1 MSIVFKD
8 VSKTYLHKGREI
20 NALRPTN
27 LTINEG
33 EIFGLI
39 GFSGAGKST
48 LLRLI
53 NLLEAPT
60 TGTIHVGDDE
70 VTALNQKDLRVK
82 RQKIGMIFQ
91 QFNLIE
97 SKTVADNIAFV
108 LRAAKYPKSEIDG
121 RIDELLELVGL
132 SEKKT
137 VFPKNLSGGQK
148 QRVGIAR
155 ALANNP
161 DVLLSD
167 EATSALDPETTKT
180 ILNLLKRINK
190 ELGITIVVITHE
202 MEVIKDLAE
211 RVGVMSN
218 GEIIEMDDVYKI
230 FSEPTHEVTK
240 GFVQDIYDFQIP
252 PHIVQTEEN
261 KIITI
266 KFLQESAEESYLNK
280 LYREFDLSISILNGR
295 IEYIN
300 GIPLGI
306 LMLQVTGEPSEIE
319 RLSRNITETPGIER
333 AEIYE

>member
-1 MSIVFKD
+1 QSRRRDLARRCLSSGLDMSTVLIPTSGCLNDNQFSHLPSADGFFIIGRGKGRIQMSIVFKD

-48 LLRLI
+48 VLRLI

-108 LRAAKYPKSEIDG
+108 LRAAKYPKSELDG

-155 ALANNP
+155 ARANNP

-167 EATSALDPETTKT
+167 DATSALDPETTKT

-218 GEIIEMDDVYKI
+218 GEIIEMD
-230 FSEPTHEVTK
+230 
-240 GFVQDIYDFQIP
+240 
-252 PHIVQTEEN
+252 
-261 KIITI
+261 
-266 KFLQESAEESYLNK
+266 
-280 LYREFDLSISILNGR
+280 
-295 IEYIN
+295 
-300 GIPLGI
+300 
-306 LMLQVTGEPSEIE
+306 
-319 RLSRNITETPGIER
+319 
-333 AEIYE
+333 

>member
-306 LMLQVTGEPSEIE
+306 LMLQVTGGPSEIE

>member
-1 MSIVFKD
+1 MQMAFFIIRRCKRRIHMSIVFKD
-8 VSKTYLHKGREI
+8 VSKTYLHKGKEI
-20 NALRPTN
+20 NALRSTS

-70 VTALNQKDLRVK
+70 GTALNQKGRRVK

-108 LRAAKYPKSEIDG
+108 LRAAKYPKDKIDS

-180 ILNLLKRINK
+180 ILNLLKRIK
-190 ELGITIVVITHE
+190 
-202 MEVIKDLAE
+202 
-211 RVGVMSN
+211 
-218 GEIIEMDDVYKI
+218 
-230 FSEPTHEVTK
+230 
-240 GFVQDIYDFQIP
+240 
-252 PHIVQTEEN
+252 
-261 KIITI
+261 
-266 KFLQESAEESYLNK
+266 
-280 LYREFDLSISILNGR
+280 
-295 IEYIN
+295 
-300 GIPLGI
+300 
-306 LMLQVTGEPSEIE
+306 
-319 RLSRNITETPGIER
+319 
-333 AEIYE
+333 

>member
-8 VSKTYLHKGREI
+8 VSKTYMHKGKEI
-20 NALRPTN
+20 NALRPTS

-70 VTALNQKDLRVK
+70 VTSLNQKDLRVK

-108 LRAAKYPKSEIDG
+108 LRAAKYPKAKIDG

-132 SEKKT
+132 SKKKT

-202 MEVIKDLAE
+202 MEVIKDLAQ

-230 FSEPTHEVTK
+230 FSEPTHEVTQ

-252 PHIVQTEEN
+252 PHIVQTDEN
-261 KIITI
+261 KILTI
-266 KFLQESAEESYLNK
+266 KFLQDSAEESYLNK
-280 LYREFDLSISILNGR
+280 IYREFDLSISILNGR

-300 GIPLGI
+300 DIPLGI
-306 LMLQVTGEPSEIE
+306 LMLQVTGDASEID
-319 RLSRNITETPGIER
+319 RLIRNITETTGIER

>member
-1 MSIVFKD
+1 M
-8 VSKTYLHKGREI
+8 HKGKEI
-20 NALRPTN
+20 NALRPTS

-70 VTALNQKDLRVK
+70 VTSLNQKDLRVK

-108 LRAAKYPKSEIDG
+108 LRAAKYPKAKIDG

-202 MEVIKDLAE
+202 MEVIKDLAQ

-230 FSEPTHEVTK
+230 FSEPTHEVTQ

-252 PHIVQTEEN
+252 PHIVQTDEN
-261 KIITI
+261 KILTI
-266 KFLQESAEESYLNK
+266 KFLQDSAEESYLNK
-280 LYREFDLSISILNGR
+280 IYREFDLSISILNGR

-306 LMLQVTGEPSEIE
+306 LMLQVTGDASEID
-319 RLSRNITETPGIER
+319 RLIRNITETTGIER

>member
-8 VSKTYLHKGREI
+8 VSKTYLHKGKEV
-20 NALRPTN
+20 NALRPTS

-108 LRAAKYPKSEIDG
+108 LRAAKYPKSKIDG

-132 SEKKT
+132 SDKKT

-202 MEVIKDLAE
+202 MEVIKELAE

-218 GEIIEMDDVYKI
+218 GEVIEMDDVYKI

-252 PHIVQTEEN
+252 PHIVQSEDN

-319 RLSRNITETPGIER
+319 RLTRNITETPGIER

>member
-8 VSKTYLHKGREI
+8 VSKTYLHKGKEI
-20 NALRPTN
+20 NALRSTS

-97 SKTVADNIAFV
+97 SKTVADNIGFV
-108 LRAAKYPKSEIDG
+108 LRAAKYPKAKIDG
-121 RIDELLELVGL
+121 RTDELLELVGL

-230 FSEPTHEVTK
+230 FSEPSHEVTK

-252 PHIVQTEEN
+252 EHIVETEEN

-319 RLSRNITETPGIER
+319 RLTRNITETPGIER

>member
-108 LRAAKYPKSEIDG
+108 LRAAKYPKSELDG

-306 LMLQVTGEPSEIE
+306 LMLQVTGGPSEIE

>member
-8 VSKTYLHKGREI
+8 VSKTYMHKGKEI
-20 NALRPTN
+20 NALRPTS

-70 VTALNQKDLRVK
+70 VTSLNQKDLRVK

-108 LRAAKYPKSEIDG
+108 LRAAKYPKAKIDG

-202 MEVIKDLAE
+202 MEVIKDLAQ

-230 FSEPTHEVTK
+230 FSEPTHEVTQ

-252 PHIVQTEEN
+252 PHIVQTDEN
-261 KIITI
+261 KILTI
-266 KFLQESAEESYLNK
+266 KFLQDSAEESYLNK
-280 LYREFDLSISILNGR
+280 IYREFDLSISILNGR

-300 GIPLGI
+300 DIPLGI
-306 LMLQVTGEPSEIE
+306 LMLQVTGDASEID
-319 RLSRNITETPGIER
+319 RLIRNITEATGIER

>member
-8 VSKTYLHKGREI
+8 VSKTYLHKGKEI
-20 NALRPTN
+20 NALRSTS

-108 LRAAKYPKSEIDG
+108 LRAAKYPKDKIDS

-202 MEVIKDLAE
+202 MEVIKELAE

-230 FSEPTHEVTK
+230 FSEPSHEVTK

-252 PHIVQTEEN
+252 EHIVETEEN
-261 KIITI
+261 KILTI

-280 LYREFDLSISILNGR
+280 IYREFDLSISILNGR

-319 RLSRNITETPGIER
+319 RLTRNIAETPGIER

>member
-8 VSKTYLHKGREI
+8 VSKTYMHKGKEI
-20 NALRPTN
+20 NALRPTS

-70 VTALNQKDLRVK
+70 VTSLNQKDLRVK

-108 LRAAKYPKSEIDG
+108 LRAAKYPKAKIDG

-132 SEKKT
+132 SKKKT

-202 MEVIKDLAE
+202 MEVIKDLAQ

-230 FSEPTHEVTK
+230 FSEPTHEVTQ

-252 PHIVQTEEN
+252 PHIVQTDEN
-261 KIITI
+261 KILTI
-266 KFLQESAEESYLNK
+266 KFLQDSAEESYLNK
-280 LYREFDLSISILNGR
+280 IYREFDLSISILNGR

-306 LMLQVTGEPSEIE
+306 LMLQVTGDASEID
-319 RLSRNITETPGIER
+319 RLIRNITETTGIER

>member
-8 VSKTYLHKGREI
+8 VSKTYLHKGKEI

-27 LTINEG
+27 LTINAG

-53 NLLEAPT
+53 NLLEAPS
-60 TGTIHVGDDE
+60 TGSIHVGDDE

-108 LRAAKYPKSEIDG
+108 LRAAKYPKAEIDG
-121 RIDELLELVGL
+121 RIEELLELVGL
-132 SEKKT
+132 SDKKT

-202 MEVIKDLAE
+202 MEVIKELAE

-230 FSEPTHEVTK
+230 FSEPSHEVTK

-252 PHIVQTEEN
+252 EHIVESDDN

-306 LMLQVTGEPSEIE
+306 LMLQVTGERSEID
-319 RLSRNITETPGIER
+319 RLTGSINDTPGIER

>member
-108 LRAAKYPKSEIDG
+108 LRAAKYPKSELDG
-121 RIDELLELVGL
+121 RIDELLELVG
-132 SEKKT
+132 EKDGLPEKLEWRT
-137 VFPKNLSGGQK
+137 
-148 QRVGIAR
+148 
-155 ALANNP
+155 
-161 DVLLSD
+161 
-167 EATSALDPETTKT
+167 EAAC
-180 ILNLLKRINK
+180 
-190 ELGITIVVITHE
+190 G
-202 MEVIKDLAE
+202 
-211 RVGVMSN
+211 
-218 GEIIEMDDVYKI
+218 YC
-230 FSEPTHEVTK
+230 
-240 GFVQDIYDFQIP
+240 
-252 PHIVQTEEN
+252 
-261 KIITI
+261 
-266 KFLQESAEESYLNK
+266 
-280 LYREFDLSISILNGR
+280 
-295 IEYIN
+295 
-300 GIPLGI
+300 
-306 LMLQVTGEPSEIE
+306 TG
-319 RLSRNITETPGIER
+319 
-333 AEIYE
+333 ACK

>member
-8 VSKTYLHKGREI
+8 VSKTYLHKGKEI
-20 NALRPTN
+20 NALRPTS

-70 VTALNQKDLRVK
+70 VTALDQKDLRVK

-108 LRAAKYPKSEIDG
+108 LRAAKYPKSKIDG

-132 SEKKT
+132 TDKKT

-155 ALANNP
+155 ALANDP

-202 MEVIKDLAE
+202 MEVIKELAE

-230 FSEPTHEVTK
+230 FSEPSHEVTK

-252 PHIVQTEEN
+252 EYIIESDDN

-306 LMLQVTGEPSEIE
+306 LMLQVTGEPSEID
-319 RLSRNITETPGIER
+319 RLTRNINDTPGIER

>member
-1 MSIVFKD
+1 
-8 VSKTYLHKGREI
+8 
-20 NALRPTN
+20 RPTN

-108 LRAAKYPKSEIDG
+108 LRAAKYPKSELDG

-202 MEVIKDLAE
+202 IEVTKDLAE
-211 RVGVMSN
+211 RVGVMTN

-230 FSEPTHEVTK
+230 LSEPTHEVTK
-240 GFVQDIYDFQIP
+240 GFVKDIYDFQIP
-252 PHIVQTEEN
+252 PHIVQTVEN

-266 KFLQESAEESYLNK
+266 KMLQESAEESYLNK
-280 LYREFDLSISILNGR
+280 LYSEIDLSISILNGR